1 VLGDWVRE
9 LGIAPTFD
17 ILRGDSRG

>member
-1 VLGDWVRE
+1 VLGDWVYD
-9 LGIAPTFD
+9 LGIVPTFD